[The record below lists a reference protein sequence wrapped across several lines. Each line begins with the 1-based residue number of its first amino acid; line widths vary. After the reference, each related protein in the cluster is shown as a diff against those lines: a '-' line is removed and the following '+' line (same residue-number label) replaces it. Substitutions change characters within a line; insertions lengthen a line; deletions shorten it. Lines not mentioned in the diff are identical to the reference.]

1 MENLL
6 FIQRP
11 RRAGREETQDAQL
24 AVGAWAA
31 VGGGCGARGGKGV
44 GSGPWAPCEL

>member
-6 FIQRP
+6 FIHRP

-31 VGGGCGARGGKGV
+31 GWGGGPA
-44 GSGPWAPCEL
+44 E